1 MFYFALKII
10 CYNKI
15 TINIKDIP
23 SFYRSPAVT
32 PYKRLGIVF
41 AYVIFRN
48 NDITIRNLN
57 NNSILDTSP
66 EYSENTFGGLYAD
79 SFKNLKHGRL
89 MLEGQSYNKKLVQP
103 IANEAKVKL
112 NKKAI

>member
-1 MFYFALKII
+1 MFYFAPKII
-10 CYNKI
+10 RHNKI
-15 TINIKDIP
+15 TIDTKDIP
-23 SFYRSPAVT
+23 SFYYSLVIT

-48 NDITIRNLN
+48 NNIIIRNLN

-66 EYSENTFGGLYAD
+66 KYSKNTFGGLYTNG
-79 SFKNLKHGRL
+79 FKNLKHSRL
-89 MLEGQSYNKKLVQP
+89 ILEGQSYNKKLVQP
-103 IANEAKVKL
+103 TVNKAKVKL